1 MTKNFSILF
10 FLTLVFLN
18 ACNGKFE
25 DDITSNG
32 SLQTLS
38 LQLSY
43 PEDSPYGA
51 SEGVEVTLTD
61 NSGGVFI
68 GKTDKNGVAEFKIP
82 CGIYSASVSD
92 EKGIYVFNG
101 KLSDIIITSSKE
113 VFSTVKL
120 STANINKV
128 VIKELYCGGCQLDD
142 GGGYTR
148 HDKYVTVYNNSSDT
162 LEINNFALG
171 VGTPYNSSGTN
182 PNYSQGELIYADQGF
197 TPAAMGIWYYP
208 GTLEFL
214 PYEEK
219 VISIYGAIDHTVT
232 YSNSV
237 NLAKKEYYV
246 LYDETCEKYS
256 ADTHYYP
263 APYEGIPKSHYF
275 RALVYGLGSTW
286 IVSVTSP
293 CFFVFTLDQD
303 PAEFSLDENNHYFEG
318 GKSGSW
324 GAYGSCLKIPNK
336 NILDALEVFTTRYDG
351 NKKRLSPEIDGGYVW
366 HTNQY
371 GYTLYRNVNAAA
383 TEKLPENSGKIV
395 YGYSLGTSDIEKG
408 STDPSGIDAEASIKN
423 GAHII
428 YCNTNNSSND
438 FHQRRIAA
446 IKD

>member
-61 NSGGVFI
+61 NSGSVFI
-68 GKTDKNGVAEFKIP
+68 GTTDKNGVAEFKIP

-237 NLAKKEYYV
+237 NLAKKEY
-246 LYDETCEKYS
+246 
-256 ADTHYYP
+256 
-263 APYEGIPKSHYF
+263 I
-275 RALVYGLGSTW
+275 
-286 IVSVTSP
+286 
-293 CFFVFTLDQD
+293 
-303 PAEFSLDENNHYFEG
+303 
-318 GKSGSW
+318 
-324 GAYGSCLKIPNK
+324 
-336 NILDALEVFTTRYDG
+336 
-351 NKKRLSPEIDGGYVW
+351 
-366 HTNQY
+366 
-371 GYTLYRNVNAAA
+371 
-383 TEKLPENSGKIV
+383 
-395 YGYSLGTSDIEKG
+395 
-408 STDPSGIDAEASIKN
+408 
-423 GAHII
+423 
-428 YCNTNNSSND
+428 
-438 FHQRRIAA
+438 
-446 IKD
+446 